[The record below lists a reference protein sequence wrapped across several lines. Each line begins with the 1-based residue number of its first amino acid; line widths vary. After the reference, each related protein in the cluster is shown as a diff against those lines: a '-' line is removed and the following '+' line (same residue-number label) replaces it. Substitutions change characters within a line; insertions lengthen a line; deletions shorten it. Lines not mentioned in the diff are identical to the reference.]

1 MQFFGSILGARAVL
15 FQRILVILVVICI
28 GQARLWGIILV
39 KRCSWKAAF
48 ENASCFFLL
57 SYLLETTTYHY
68 ITTTKYPG
76 GEQER
81 IVDKC
86 VLDGWSDRRPDP

>member
-1 MQFFGSILGARAVL
+1 MQ
-15 FQRILVILVVICI
+15 VV
-28 GQARLWGIILV
+28 
-39 KRCSWKAAF
+39 
-48 ENASCFFLL
+48 FFLL